1 MNVVIGFVLIVLLG
15 YAGSRL
21 ALFQKRFS
29 LGLQYVFLAGTEFLF
44 IGLLLGP
51 GATHFLTKQALYEL
65 SPVLS
70 LCLGWI
76 GLLVGLQF
84 DRKILAPISLRV
96 WQMALTVTGVAF
108 AIVFVSLYCLIPFC
122 YYIVGD
128 MGLIGLA
135 EMRQNQSAL
144 VGVSCLFGAVATV
157 STYSAL
163 ALIQR
168 DASLRSRTAKLLQLL
183 TDLRAPMAVVGMGL
197 WYAAYHASIEIQSA
211 IQFNNQSESAMEP
224 VLNSAGWIAVT
235 LLLGLALG
243 WMLHYLTSERL
254 REQELLL
261 LVAGSVILSGGLSSY
276 MHLSPLF
283 VNLVMGVTLANLPNF
298 SLGRITKVLLTAEK
312 PFYVIFMILV
322 GAMWPPITPM
332 VLLLT
337 VIYAAVRT
345 FSLVIGA
352 WLGRLWWPAGPMR
365 PPAGLGLAMLPFGG
379 LSIAMAVDFRLIRP
393 GDLADAALGVV
404 ILAVLI
410 NQLVGPA
417 LMGKV
422 LRTTQSRTTDS
433 FTAAPASDGAAV

>member
-44 IGLLLGP
+44 IGLMLGP
-51 GATHFLTKQALYEL
+51 GATRFLTEQTLHEL

-84 DRKILAPISLRV
+84 DRKILAPISLRA
-96 WQMALTVTGVAF
+96 WQMALTVSSITFVVVF
-108 AIVFVSLYCLIPFC
+108 ASLYFLIPLC
-122 YYIVGD
+122 YYAAGD

-135 EMRQNQSAL
+135 EMTQDQSVL
-144 VGVSCLFGAVATV
+144 IGVACLFGAAATV

-168 DASLRSRTAKLLQLL
+168 DAPVRSRTSKLLQLL
-183 TDLRAPMAVVGMGL
+183 TDLRSPMAVAGMGL
-197 WYAAYHASIEIQSA
+197 WYALFHASTEIQNA
-211 IQFNNQSESAMEP
+211 ISNNTQSTRVIEP
-224 VLNSAGWIAVT
+224 VMSGAGWVVVT

-254 REQELLL
+254 REKELLL

-312 PFYVIFMILV
+312 PFFVIFMILV
-322 GAMWPPITPM
+322 GAMWPPVTPV

-337 VIYAAVRT
+337 GIYVAVRAV
-345 FSLVIGA
+345 SLITSA
-352 WLGRLWWPAGPMR
+352 WLGRLWWPQGPMR
-365 PPAGLGLAMLPFGG
+365 PPALLGLAMFPFGG
-379 LSIAMAVDFRLIRP
+379 LSIAMAVDFHLIRP
-393 GDLADAALGVV
+393 GDLAETALGVI

-410 NQLVGPA
+410 NQLIGPA
-417 LMGKV
+417 LMGRVIRSSKERNGA
-422 LRTTQSRTTDS
+422 LNS
-433 FTAAPASDGAAV
+433 AAVVDGVTG